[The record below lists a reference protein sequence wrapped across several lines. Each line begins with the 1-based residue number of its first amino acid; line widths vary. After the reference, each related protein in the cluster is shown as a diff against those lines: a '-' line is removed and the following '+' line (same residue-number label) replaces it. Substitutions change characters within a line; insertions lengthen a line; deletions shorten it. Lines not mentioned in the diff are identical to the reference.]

1 MAELSDSSAVGYVMS
16 VLKEKDQGICT
27 YIDTPIG
34 YIQIKSSDKLISSI
48 EFVEEKYNNDGYSSE
63 LNRARSQVVEYL
75 QGERKQ
81 FDFPIR
87 LNGTPFQKKVWTVL
101 QSIPYGITVS
111 YFDIAKSIGHP
122 RAMRAVGAA
131 NRSNPIGIVVPCHRV
146 IGKNGT
152 LTGYAGGLHRKAW
165 LLTLEQKYA

>member
-1 MAELSDSSAVGYVMS
+1 M
-16 VLKEKDQGICT
+16 QG
-27 YIDTPIG
+27 D
-34 YIQIKSSDKLISSI
+34 
-48 EFVEEKYNNDGYSSE
+48 
-63 LNRARSQVVEYL
+63 
-75 QGERKQ
+75 RKQ